1 MYFAIQLN
9 MKQITLIAFFLVY
22 SSISWAQDGKSGI
35 HNFMVIDGDTIVVVN
50 LPEVSIVERIIQD
63 PVLVA
68 KYNKLKRNAL
78 LVYPY
83 GKEAIKL
90 FVQMEDTLQTM
101 KSKKEQKRYIEKMD
115 KEMKKKFEDK
125 LKDLTKSQGYILIE
139 MIEREL
145 NMSMNDLVKK
155 YRGGFSAFY
164 WNAFGK
170 FYGYDLKNKYSPEDD
185 PDLENILKTLDIS
198 YKSKYNKS

>member
-1 MYFAIQLN
+1 LHLEFIMKYFL
-9 MKQITLIAFFLVY
+9 LLL
-22 SSISWAQDGKSGI
+22 SIIVSFVSQAQDGKSGI

-50 LPEVSIVERIIQD
+50 LPEVSIVERVIQD

-78 LVYPY
+78 IVYPY

-90 FVQMEDTLQTM
+90 FVQMEDTLQLM
-101 KSKKEQKRYIEKMD
+101 KNKNAQKKYIKKMD
-115 KEMKKKFEDK
+115 NEMKMKFENK

-145 NMSMNDLVKK
+145 NMSMNDVVKK

-164 WNAFGK
+164 WNTFAK
-170 FYGYDLKNKYSPEDD
+170 FYGYNLKNKYSSEDD

-198 YKSKYNKS
+198 YKSKYPKVN